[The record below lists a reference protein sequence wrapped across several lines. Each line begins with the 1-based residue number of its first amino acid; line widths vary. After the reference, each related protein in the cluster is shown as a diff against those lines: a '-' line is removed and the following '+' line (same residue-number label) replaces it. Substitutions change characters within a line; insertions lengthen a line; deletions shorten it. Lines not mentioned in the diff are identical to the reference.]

1 MTNWKL
7 SADGRVASRSN
18 GVVHEST
25 LTTAPQFLE
34 WVAAG
39 NTPEPA
45 DAQDVGAFKRDLIDK
60 IDTRFAQIYTA
71 FTRFKDEYDMRE
83 AAARAYKA
91 AGYTGAVSAWISSF
105 SSAAGISTQA
115 AADIIITQAD
125 AAHSA
130 LPVLGGL
137 RMRKYEVVSA
147 ADVGEAQTVA
157 DSILAQANTI
167 AAQLGIA

>member
-7 SADGRVASRSN
+7 SADGRIASRSN

-25 LTTAPQFLE
+25 LTTAPDFLE
-34 WVAAG
+34 WIAAG
-39 NTPEPA
+39 NTPDPA
-45 DAQDVGAFKRDLIDK
+45 DAQDISAFKRDLIDK
-60 IDTRFAQIYTA
+60 IDTRFAQIYAA

-105 SSAAGISTQA
+105 STAAGISAQA
-115 AADIIITQAD
+115 ATDTIIAQAD

-137 RMRKYEVVSA
+137 RMRKYDVLNAVDLQTA
-147 ADVGEAQTVA
+147 QDVTAD
-157 DSILAQANTI
+157 ILAQANAI
-167 AAQLGIA
+167 AAQLGV